1 MTVSKCFSPAIVV
14 LQPQKVLKSNPLN
27 GKKVF
32 LLFNWSMS
40 GSMFIIYNFAT
51 ESYEGFYERR
61 ILDVLCIHI
70 LSGGY

>member
-51 ESYEGFYERR
+51 ESYEGFYERS
-61 ILDVLCIHI
+61 VLCIHI